1 MFTPKKG
8 IDTTELYL
16 NKLIKMSSENL
27 NLTKMD
33 YDIGDN
39 ELKLIKISTENLGW
53 YSQTLTRTFE
63 YPWIIKQ
70 ITSLNN
76 KLILDVGAGVSPLP
90 IYLAERGAQIVT
102 VDPHKIIRRWEE
114 RQNWNEWG
122 FLDYSIKNKNI
133 KSINS
138 KIQLLDFPT
147 NYFDYV
153 YSVSVIE
160 HLPKTE
166 RLESWEKISALTKIG
181 GNLLIT
187 VDLIPGTENLWNY
200 SEGKKVEESDI
211 HGNVTDLKKEICN
224 KGFKI
229 NDCKFLRNV
238 PETRTD
244 CVFISLKK

>member
-1 MFTPKKG
+1 M
-8 IDTTELYL
+8 Y
-16 NKLIKMSSENL
+16 SS
-27 NLTKMD
+27 NLTKED

-39 ELKLIKISTENLGW
+39 ESKLIKISTENLGW
-53 YSQTLTRTFE
+53 YSKTKKRPFE

-70 ITSLNN
+70 ITSLN
-76 KLILDVGAGVSPLP
+76 KKQILDIGAGVSPLP
-90 IYLAERGAQIVT
+90 IYLAEKGAQIVT
-102 VDPHKIIRRWEE
+102 VDPHKKIRRWEDCE
-114 RQNWNEWG
+114 NWNEWG

-133 KSINS
+133 QSINS

-166 RLESWEKISALTKIG
+166 RLEMWEKIGIWAKRG

-187 VDLIPGTENLWNY
+187 VDLIPGTENIWNY
-200 SEGKKVEESDI
+200 SEGKKVEEIVI

-224 KGFKI
+224 NGFKI
-229 NDCKFLRNV
+229 KDCKFLRNV

-244 CVFISLKK
+244 SVFMSCICLAN